1 MFELK
6 IFESEQFGLIRTMV
20 DDKTQEVVFNGNDV
34 AKALGYVDVKQA
46 LRDHTKGGVVL
57 TTPSPGGP
65 QKMKYIPEPD
75 LYRLIMASK
84 LPDAVKFQDWV
95 CEVILP
101 QIRKTGGFIPVTAQ
115 DDEKTILAKALLIL
129 QRTLN
134 QKDALIAANQ
144 PKVNFA
150 DSLLSHNPSIS
161 MAQMAKLIT
170 QNGHR
175 IGRTQ
180 LFQVLRELGYIFQ
193 RSTLPIQRFVNAG
206 IFELHTS
213 LITVH
218 GRQKEVTTTKVT
230 AKGQEYFLRYFKEN
244 YL

>member
-34 AKALGYVDVKQA
+34 ASALGYTKA
-46 LRDHTKGGVVL
+46 ANAIRDYCKGVIDLV
-57 TTPSPGGP
+57 TPTNGGP
-65 QKMKYIPEPD
+65 QKMKYLTEPD

-101 QIRKTGGFIPVTAQ
+101 QIRKTGGYIPVTAQ

-134 QKDALIAANQ
+134 QKDALIEANQ

-161 MAQMAKLIT
+161 MA
-170 QNGHR
+170 
-175 IGRTQ
+175 
-180 LFQVLRELGYIFQ
+180 
-193 RSTLPIQRFVNAG
+193 
-206 IFELHTS
+206 
-213 LITVH
+213 
-218 GRQKEVTTTKVT
+218 
-230 AKGQEYFLRYFKEN
+230 
-244 YL
+244 

>member
-1 MFELK
+1 
-6 IFESEQFGLIRTMV
+6 
-20 DDKTQEVVFNGNDV
+20 
-34 AKALGYVDVKQA
+34 
-46 LRDHTKGGVVL
+46 
-57 TTPSPGGP
+57 
-65 QKMKYIPEPD
+65 MKYLSEPD

-95 CEVILP
+95 CEEVLP
-101 QIRKTGGFIPVTAQ
+101 QIHKTGKYQLYKEPESDAVILSKAILIASKQIAQ
-115 DDEKTILAKALLIL
+115 
-129 QRTLN
+129 Q
-134 QKDALIAANQ
+134 QALIEANQ

-170 QNGHR
+170 QNGHQ

-180 LFQVLRELGYIFQ
+180 LFQVLRELGYIFK

-213 LITVH
+213 LITVR

>member
-6 IFESEQFGLIRTMV
+6 IFESKQYGLIRTMV
-20 DDKTQEVVFNGNDV
+20 DNETKKVVFNGNDV
-34 AKALGYVDVKQA
+34 AKVLGYKDA
-46 LRDHTKGGVVL
+46 TRAITDHCKGVCVL
-57 TTPSPGGP
+57 PTPSSGGP
-65 QKMKYIPEPD
+65 QKMKYITQGD
-75 LYRLIMASK
+75 VYRLVMRSK
-84 LPDAVKFQDWV
+84 LPEAEKFQDWV
-95 CEVILP
+95 CDVVLP
-101 QIRKTGGFIPVTAQ
+101 QIQQTGGFIPHNEG
-115 DDEKTILAKALLIL
+115 DDEKTILARAYAITL
-129 QRTLN
+129 RTLK
-134 QKDALIAANQ
+134 QREEDIAANQ

-150 DSLLSHNPSIS
+150 ESLLSHNPSIS

-193 RSTLPIQRFVNAG
+193 HGTLPIQRYVNAG

-213 LITVH
+213 LINVH

-230 AKGQEYFLRYFKEN
+230 AKGQEYFLRYFREN
-244 YL
+244 YF

>member
-6 IFESEQFGLIRTMV
+6 IFQSEQFGLIRTMV

-34 AKALGYVDVKQA
+34 ATALGYTNPQKA
-46 LRDHTKGGVVL
+46 LRDHCKGVNEMV
-57 TTPSPGGP
+57 TPSAGGP

-95 CEVILP
+95 CEVVLP
-101 QIRKTGGFIPVTAQ
+101 QIRKTGGYIPVTAQ

-144 PKVNFA
+144 PKVEFA

-180 LFQVLRELGYIFQ
+180 LFEVLRELGYIFKH
-193 RSTLPIQRFVNAG
+193 STLPIQRFVNAG

-213 LITVH
+213 LINVH

-244 YL
+244 YF

>member
-6 IFESEQFGLIRTMV
+6 KFQSEQFGLIRTMV

-34 AKALGYVDVKQA
+34 ASALGYTKA
-46 LRDHTKGGVVL
+46 ANAIRDYCKGVIDLV
-57 TTPSPGGP
+57 TPTNGGP
-65 QKMKYIPEPD
+65 QKMKYLSEPD

-95 CEVILP
+95 CEEVLP
-101 QIRKTGGFIPVTAQ
+101 QIHKTGKYQLYKEPESDAVILSKAILIASKQIAQ
-115 DDEKTILAKALLIL
+115 
-129 QRTLN
+129 Q
-134 QKDALIAANQ
+134 QALIAANQ
-144 PKVNFA
+144 PKVSFA

-230 AKGQEYFLRYFKEN
+230 AKGQEYFLRYFREK